1 MTTVDTQSQQGR
13 NLMYLRHGR
22 HVPHDNVQGLDSLH
36 GDLSRHTLKGTL
48 KVKQVDLA
56 HPTDGNLEN
65 SVPTFPRQGDF

>member
-1 MTTVDTQSQQGR
+1 
-13 NLMYLRHGR
+13 MYLRHGR